1 MGFFRRFRRKK
12 QARKARDSLKVS
24 EQTNSSSSREAS
36 PRPEDLTITNE
47 GSSSTNAEPLQL
59 VRSPRS
65 SSSSNSPTTL
75 RLPIEDP
82 IDIDAVPALLNDL
95 ETAKETS
102 GDRPARALRKLFTLS
117 EHDSLEEYRTK
128 IVRVDDGRL
137 APVLLGFLER
147 CCKGSSEQYLT
158 LLVLNNVSIP
168 TENKRLIAIDHGGAR
183 LLGRL
188 LCDNPSYNLVAIVL
202 VNLTYA
208 DVELRRELVSPATD
222 VQLVESLAF
231 ALRVASLTQEEYE
244 LRVPLV
250 ENDPENLKTPREL
263 LANLL
268 AEDVRQR
275 VNSPLSMKDTLARSS
290 EQLFPESARW
300 CLTAIKNLTRPSKES
315 TSARALIYSG
325 IVPHILRFV
334 TVPSIVL
341 PATTGSDDTSGGGS
355 PMSAKPVT
363 NNFANAPSTWDSNSE
378 QDAALFV
385 IMNLSTEPSALEY
398 LRELGT
404 VALMSTIT
412 ACEKNQAFDKHNV
425 DEKKIVEFQCLKAR
439 MALAYLLGAE
449 GHFGQPRARS
459 SPSLYLSQSP
469 DDSLIIVTERE
480 ATNFV
485 KVLADTLHHR
495 PRDGPGGYSAATFSL
510 KYVLLAIR
518 CLLTSH
524 WNQILFAN
532 VSGPKLNAL
541 LMKVLAQHSIEK
553 VPYIDAKA
561 AEHASF
567 SLYLLSHYGFEVST
581 RTTTVPLPSLKRCC
595 SSLFPL
601 FLACLST
608 GRIW

>member
-1 MGFFRRFRRKK
+1 MGFFRLRRKK
-12 QARKARDSLKVS
+12 QTRKLPDSLKES
-24 EQTNSSSSREAS
+24 EQTLSSSSCKPS
-36 PRPEDLTITNE
+36 PQSQDPTTENE
-47 GSSSTNAEPLQL
+47 GSDSTSTEPLPPVPSTNN
-59 VRSPRS
+59 
-65 SSSSNSPTTL
+65 SSSNSSANS
-75 RLPIEDP
+75 RLQQSIP

-95 ETAKETS
+95 ESAKDTS

-117 EHDSLEEYRTK
+117 EHATFEENRTK
-128 IVRVDDGRL
+128 MVRVDNGRL
-137 APVLLGFLER
+137 APVLLRFLER

-168 TENKRLIAIDHGGAR
+168 TANKRLIAIDHGGAR

-202 VNLTYA
+202 VNLTFA
-208 DVELRRELVSPATD
+208 DAELRRELVSPAAD
-222 VQLVESLAF
+222 VQLVETLAF

-275 VNSPLSMKDTLARSS
+275 VNSPPSMKDTLARPSK
-290 EQLFPESARW
+290 QLFAESARW
-300 CLTAIKNLTRPSKES
+300 CLTAIKNLTRPSKDS
-315 TSARALIYSG
+315 SASARALIHSG

-334 TVPSIVL
+334 TVPSMEL
-341 PATTGSDDTSGGGS
+341 PASSSDDTSDSDEGS
-355 PMSAKPVT
+355 PMSAEPSMDT
-363 NNFANAPSTWDSNSE
+363 FANAPSTWDSNSE

-385 IMNLSTEPSALEY
+385 ILHLSTEPSAREY

-404 VALMSTIT
+404 AALLSTIT
-412 ACEKNQAFDKHNV
+412 GYNKNQAFAKDSV
-425 DEKKIVEFQCLKAR
+425 DEKKIVDFQCLKAR

-449 GHFGQPRARS
+449 GHFGQPRARIP
-459 SPSLYLSQSP
+459 PSIYLSP
-469 DDSLIIVTERE
+469 NDSLLVLTERE
-480 ATNFV
+480 ATHFV
-485 KVLADTLHHR
+485 EVLADTLHNR

-510 KYVLLAIR
+510 KCVLLAIR
-518 CLLTSH
+518 CLLTSE

-541 LMKVLAQHSIEK
+541 LMKALAQHSIEK
-553 VPYIDAKA
+553 MPYINAKA

-567 SLYLLSHYGFEVST
+567 SLYLLSHHGFEVRSKT
-581 RTTTVPLPSLKRCC
+581 ANVTLRSLK
-595 SSLFPL
+595 LL
-601 FLACLST
+601 
-608 GRIW
+608 